1 MVESLNIG
9 TVGWTH
15 QSWQKFY
22 PEGLPEDWQFDY
34 YSQSFNCVL
43 VPQIEWLQWTEET
56 LEELSEAIEGEG
68 FEFFFEIEK
77 HLEPG
82 DIEQLRL
89 IQASLGVQAVG
100 VLMKVVSQPLPES
113 LREFKISLVSKT
125 EALPGW
131 QWKHEDN
138 ICSGFPMAYV
148 FDLPANGKIQA
159 SYLRS
164 FVNSMTENHS
174 QAYFFVSG
182 DNTPI
187 ERIQNLKIIAE
198 LMGF

>member
-15 QSWQKFY
+15 QSWQQFY

-34 YSQSFNCVL
+34 YTQAFNCVL
-43 VPQIEWLQWTEET
+43 VPQIEWRQWTEET
-56 LEELSEAIEGEG
+56 LEELSEAIEGEE

-77 HLEPG
+77 CLAPE
-82 DIEQLRL
+82 DNEQLIF
-89 IQASLGVQAVG
+89 IQTVLKHHAVG
-100 VLMKVVSQPLPES
+100 VLMKEVSQSLPES
-113 LREFKISLVSKT
+113 LKAFKISLVSKT
-125 EALPGW
+125 ETLPGW
-131 QWKHEDN
+131 QWKHEGR
-138 ICSGFPMAYV
+138 IYSGFPMAYV
-148 FDLPANGKIQA
+148 YDLPADGKVQA

-164 FVNSMTENHS
+164 FVNSISENHS

-182 DNTPI
+182 DKTPI